1 MEVDDAL
8 DVGPGLVDGAVQHE
22 ARLVHPEV
30 GGALLHG
37 LALHV
42 HLHQALGRHLAV
54 QHPERVQQEMF
65 RILTHAGLKYIFF
78 HGFRRKLKVCR
89 NQRSVSSPK
98 K

>member
-42 HLHQALGRHLAV
+42 HLHQARGRHLAV

-65 RILTHAGLKYIFF
+65 RILTHAGLKNIF
-78 HGFRRKLKVCR
+78 LI
-89 NQRSVSSPK
+89 SIAIDI
-98 K
+98 